1 MKQFLC
7 GILALACLAGLTAC
21 GGKEETP
28 ASAANEGTAQEQSH
42 IYTTQVQYTGEDDPV
57 QYLEIAAR
65 SAHLLAELE
74 DKAGAFVADFYNYQ
88 AMDDA
93 STPLYTMN
101 GMQFAEEIDP
111 NGRCIRV
118 SRNYF
123 VHNPIETADGSDLT
137 GQFVYD
143 DLTLN
148 LLVPEKYRDMEDD
161 IVEAHR
167 DRFYFEKVEAENA
180 YNQEAGISERMNIAK
195 EDLKINIIY
204 VKDGQNYFSFRS
216 DCAQQTG
223 CKVGPRCADLHRQ
236 YPLQLCPQL
245 YESVGLYSLGG
256 GECKGGLSR
265 NLGHDSLLRG
275 GGKRTETKG
284 SCYGKFIGERDTANE
299 TIIFIGR

>member
-1 MKQFLC
+1 MKQFLY

-21 GGKEETP
+21 GGKEEVPT
-28 ASAANEGTAQEQSH
+28 SAASKGTAQEQCH

-93 STPLYTMN
+93 GTPLYTMN

-111 NGRCIRV
+111 NGHCIRV

-123 VHNPIETADGSDLT
+123 AHNPIETADDSNLT
-137 GQFVYD
+137 EQFVYD

-148 LLVPEKYRDMEDD
+148 LLVPEKYQDMEED
-161 IVEAHR
+161 IVAAHR
-167 DRFYFEKVEAENA
+167 ERFYFEKVEAENS
-180 YNQEAGISERMNIAK
+180 YNQEAGISDRMNIAK

-204 VKDGQNYFSFRS
+204 VKDGQDYFSFRS

-223 CKVGPRCADLHRQ
+223 CKVEDPVVQIYTGNIHCNYAHSFMSQWVYIPSEAESAEEAYQEISDMIRSCGAE
-236 YPLQLCPQL
+236 
-245 YESVGLYSLGG
+245 ESVQKLVASAV
-256 GECKGGLSR
+256 
-265 NLGHDSLLRG
+265 
-275 GGKRTETKG
+275 
-284 SCYGKFIGERDTANE
+284 ANS
-299 TIIFIGR
+299 

>member
-21 GGKEETP
+21 GGKEEVPT
-28 ASAANEGTAQEQSH
+28 SAASKGTAQEQCH

-65 SAHLLAELE
+65 NAHLLAELE

-93 STPLYTMN
+93 GTPLYTMN

-111 NGRCIRV
+111 NGHCIRV

-123 VHNPIETADGSDLT
+123 AHNPIETADDSNLT
-137 GQFVYD
+137 EQFVYD

-148 LLVPEKYRDMEDD
+148 LLVPEKYQDMEED
-161 IVEAHR
+161 IVAAHR
-167 DRFYFEKVEAENA
+167 ERFYFEKVEAENS
-180 YNQEAGISERMNIAK
+180 YNQEAGISDRMNIAK

-204 VKDGQNYFSFRS
+204 VKDSQDYFSFRS
-216 DCAQQTG
+216 DCAPQTG
-223 CKVGPRCADLHRQ
+223 CHVEDPVVQIYTGNIHCNYAHSFMSQWVYIPSEAESAEEAYQEISDMIRSCGAE
-236 YPLQLCPQL
+236 
-245 YESVGLYSLGG
+245 ESVQKLVASAV
-256 GECKGGLSR
+256 
-265 NLGHDSLLRG
+265 
-275 GGKRTETKG
+275 
-284 SCYGKFIGERDTANE
+284 ANS
-299 TIIFIGR
+299 

>member
-21 GGKEETP
+21 GGKEEVPT
-28 ASAANEGTAQEQSH
+28 SAASKGTAQEQCH

-65 SAHLLAELE
+65 NAHLLAELE

-93 STPLYTMN
+93 GTPLYTMN

-111 NGRCIRV
+111 NRHCIRV

-123 VHNPIETADGSDLT
+123 AHNPIETADGSNLME
-137 GQFVYD
+137 QFVYD

-148 LLVPEKYRDMEDD
+148 LLVPEKYQDMEED
-161 IVEAHR
+161 IVAAHR
-167 DRFYFEKVEAENA
+167 ERFYFEKVEAENS
-180 YNQEAGISERMNIAK
+180 YNQEAGISDRMNIAK

-204 VKDGQNYFSFRS
+204 VKDGQDYFSFRS
-216 DCAQQTG
+216 DCAPQTG
-223 CKVGPRCADLHRQ
+223 CHVEDPVVQIYTGNIHCNYAHSFMSQWVYIPSEAESAEEAYQEISDMIRSCGAE
-236 YPLQLCPQL
+236 
-245 YESVGLYSLGG
+245 ESVQKLVASAV
-256 GECKGGLSR
+256 
-265 NLGHDSLLRG
+265 
-275 GGKRTETKG
+275 
-284 SCYGKFIGERDTANE
+284 ANS
-299 TIIFIGR
+299 

>member
-21 GGKEETP
+21 GGKEEVPT
-28 ASAANEGTAQEQSH
+28 SAASKGTAQEQCH

-65 SAHLLAELE
+65 NAHLLAELE

-93 STPLYTMN
+93 GTPLYTMN

-111 NGRCIRV
+111 NGHCIRV

-123 VHNPIETADGSDLT
+123 AHNPIETADDSNLT
-137 GQFVYD
+137 EQFVYD

-148 LLVPEKYRDMEDD
+148 LLVPEKYQDMEED
-161 IVEAHR
+161 IVAAHR
-167 DRFYFEKVEAENA
+167 ERFYFEKVEAENS
-180 YNQEAGISERMNIAK
+180 YNQEAGISDRMNIAK

-204 VKDGQNYFSFRS
+204 VKDGQDYFSFRS
-216 DCAQQTG
+216 DCAPQTG
-223 CKVGPRCADLHRQ
+223 CHVEDPVVQIYTGNIHCNYAHSFMSQWVYIPSEAESAEEAYQEISDMIRSCGAE
-236 YPLQLCPQL
+236 
-245 YESVGLYSLGG
+245 ESVQKLVASAV
-256 GECKGGLSR
+256 
-265 NLGHDSLLRG
+265 
-275 GGKRTETKG
+275 
-284 SCYGKFIGERDTANE
+284 ANS
-299 TIIFIGR
+299 

>member
-7 GILALACLAGLTAC
+7 GILVLACLAGLTAC
-21 GGKEETP
+21 GGKEEVPT
-28 ASAANEGTAQEQSH
+28 SAASKGTAQEQCH

-93 STPLYTMN
+93 GTPLYTMN

-111 NGRCIRV
+111 NGHCIRV

-123 VHNPIETADGSDLT
+123 AHNPIETADDSNLT
-137 GQFVYD
+137 EQFVYD

-148 LLVPEKYRDMEDD
+148 LLVPEKYQDMEED
-161 IVEAHR
+161 IVAAHR
-167 DRFYFEKVEAENA
+167 ERFYFEKVEAENS
-180 YNQEAGISERMNIAK
+180 YNQEAGISDRMNIAK

-204 VKDGQNYFSFRS
+204 VKDGQDYFSFRS
-216 DCAQQTG
+216 DCAPQTG
-223 CKVGPRCADLHRQ
+223 CHVEDPVVQIYTGNIHCNYAHSFMSQWVYIPSEAESADEAYQEISDMIRS
-236 YPLQLCPQL
+236 CGAE
-245 YESVGLYSLGG
+245 ESVQKLVASAV
-256 GECKGGLSR
+256 
-265 NLGHDSLLRG
+265 
-275 GGKRTETKG
+275 
-284 SCYGKFIGERDTANE
+284 ANS
-299 TIIFIGR
+299 

>member
-7 GILALACLAGLTAC
+7 GILVLACLAGLTAC
-21 GGKEETP
+21 GGKEEVPT
-28 ASAANEGTAQEQSH
+28 SAASKGTAQEQCH

-93 STPLYTMN
+93 GTPLYTMN

-111 NGRCIRV
+111 NGHCIRV

-123 VHNPIETADGSDLT
+123 AHNPIETADGSNLME
-137 GQFVYD
+137 QFVYD

-148 LLVPEKYRDMEDD
+148 LLVPEKYQDMEED
-161 IVEAHR
+161 IVAAHR
-167 DRFYFEKVEAENA
+167 ERFYFEKVEAENS
-180 YNQEAGISERMNIAK
+180 YNQEAGISDRMNIAK

-204 VKDGQNYFSFRS
+204 VKDGQDYFSFRS
-216 DCAQQTG
+216 DCAPQTG
-223 CKVGPRCADLHRQ
+223 CHVEDPVVQIYTGNIHCNYAHSFMSQWVYIPSEAESAEEAYQEISDMIRSCGAE
-236 YPLQLCPQL
+236 
-245 YESVGLYSLGG
+245 ESVQKLVASAV
-256 GECKGGLSR
+256 
-265 NLGHDSLLRG
+265 
-275 GGKRTETKG
+275 
-284 SCYGKFIGERDTANE
+284 ANS
-299 TIIFIGR
+299 